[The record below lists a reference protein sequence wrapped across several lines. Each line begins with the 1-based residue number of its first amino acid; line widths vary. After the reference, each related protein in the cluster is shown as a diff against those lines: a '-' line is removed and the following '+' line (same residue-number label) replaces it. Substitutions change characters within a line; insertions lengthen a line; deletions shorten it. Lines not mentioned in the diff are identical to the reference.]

1 MRLKT
6 TYIRKHRHKFELALI
21 VAAAAITFVVSSKA
35 ELFERFHTLLTRYEV
50 IQADE
55 LFIVVLGLTVS
66 LMLFS
71 ILRWRDARHEL
82 ASRVAAER
90 RLKRL
95 AARNRELA
103 QALIGLQEAERRRF
117 AHELHDHFGQCCN
130 AIRIDAV
137 FLRDHLEDLSAE
149 KRAAQRIAESAD
161 DLYQTVRGLLYEL
174 RPASLDSLGLLGAVQ
189 SLCESWEERSTINCA
204 LLPRGSLDDLGENA
218 NIAVFRII
226 QESLSNVV
234 KHANASHVRIVLGH
248 FDETDT
254 VELVI
259 EDDGGGYADA
269 NVRPGLGLLGMG
281 ERASMLGGSLT
292 IGRSSLG
299 GAMVSCSFKHPARAN
314 AIESNKVTDHD

>member
-1 MRLKT
+1 MKRSYL
-6 TYIRKHRHKFELALI
+6 RKHRHRIELGVI
-21 VAAAAITFVVSSKA
+21 VATAAVTFVASSQA
-35 ELFERFHTLLTRYEV
+35 ELYERFHTLLTRYEV

-55 LFIVVLGLTVS
+55 LFIALLGLTVA
-66 LMLFS
+66 LTLFS
-71 ILRWRDARHEL
+71 VMRWRDARHEL

-95 AARNRELA
+95 ATRNRELA

-137 FLRDHLEDLSAE
+137 FLRDHLENPSAE
-149 KRAAQRIAESAD
+149 KRAADRIAESAD

-204 LLPRGSLDDLGENA
+204 LLPRGHLDDLGEDA

-226 QESLSNVV
+226 QESLSNVM
-234 KHANASHVRIVLGH
+234 KHTNASHVRIFLGR
-248 FDETDT
+248 DAGTDM
-254 VELVI
+254 VKLVI
-259 EDDGGGYADA
+259 EDNGSGYDA
-269 NVRPGLGLLGMG
+269 AKVRPGLGWLGMG
-281 ERASMLGGSLT
+281 ERASMLGGALK
-292 IGRSSLG
+292 IDKSSLG
-299 GAMVSCSFKHPARAN
+299 GVMVSCSFRHPARAE
-314 AIESNKVTDHD
+314 AIESYKVKDHD